1 MGIFIYLN
9 KGRWCTMKVDKK
21 SDKEGVAAKD
31 DVEAAKKNRVE
42 HSGYVGITHLWHN
55 HAF

>member
-9 KGRWCTMKVDKK
+9 KGRWYTLKVDKK

-31 DVEAAKKNRVE
+31 DVEVAKKNMVE